1 MPKHLQTRWRS
12 LSALVAVVLL
22 VSGCGDKQGDA
33 NAQAPVPVEAV
44 AAQPQPFTL
53 TAELP
58 GRIEPVRVAEVRA
71 RVAGIVLRRTFE
83 EGANVKAGD
92 VLFQIDPAPFKAALS
107 RARGDLAKAEAALV
121 EARSVVRRYEP
132 LVQIEA
138 VSRQDFDAAQAT
150 LRGAEASR
158 QSAAAEVETAQ
169 LNLDYATVRA
179 PISGR
184 IGRALVTEGALV
196 GQNEATPLA
205 TIQQLDPIYADFKQ
219 PVNDLVRL
227 RKSLSEGKL
236 KQAEASSLPISI
248 TVEGSGDQRTGQLLF
263 SDVTVDRDTGQVSL
277 RGRFAN
283 TDGLLL
289 PGMYVR
295 VHIDQGVDP
304 QAILVPQ
311 RAVKRNTDGKAYVL
325 VADAQDTVQTR
336 TVQTGAMRGSQW
348 QIVGGLQPGERVI
361 VSAPGALQAGAKVT
375 VKTDQAAAPSA
386 EAAGVRN

>member
-33 NAQAPVPVEAV
+33 NARAPVPVEAV

-138 VSRQDFDAAQAT
+138 VSR
-150 LRGAEASR
+150 
-158 QSAAAEVETAQ
+158 
-169 LNLDYATVRA
+169 
-179 PISGR
+179 
-184 IGRALVTEGALV
+184 
-196 GQNEATPLA
+196 
-205 TIQQLDPIYADFKQ
+205 
-219 PVNDLVRL
+219 
-227 RKSLSEGKL
+227 
-236 KQAEASSLPISI
+236 
-248 TVEGSGDQRTGQLLF
+248 
-263 SDVTVDRDTGQVSL
+263 
-277 RGRFAN
+277 RF
-283 TDGLLL
+283 
-289 PGMYVR
+289 
-295 VHIDQGVDP
+295 
-304 QAILVPQ
+304 
-311 RAVKRNTDGKAYVL
+311 
-325 VADAQDTVQTR
+325 
-336 TVQTGAMRGSQW
+336 
-348 QIVGGLQPGERVI
+348 
-361 VSAPGALQAGAKVT
+361 
-375 VKTDQAAAPSA
+375 
-386 EAAGVRN
+386 

>member
-1 MPKHLQTRWRS
+1 
-12 LSALVAVVLL
+12 
-22 VSGCGDKQGDA
+22 
-33 NAQAPVPVEAV
+33 
-44 AAQPQPFTL
+44 
-53 TAELP
+53 
-58 GRIEPVRVAEVRA
+58 VRVAEVRA

-227 RKSLSEGKL
+227 RKSLADGKL

-386 EAAGVRN
+386 EAAGARN

>member
-150 LRGAEASR
+150 LRGAEASP

-227 RKSLSEGKL
+227 RKSLADGKL

-386 EAAGVRN
+386 EAAGARN

>member
-227 RKSLSEGKL
+227 RKSLADGKL

-348 QIVGGLQPGERVI
+348 QIVDGLQPGERVI

-386 EAAGVRN
+386 EAAGARN

>member
-12 LSALVAVVLL
+12 LSALVVVVLL

-386 EAAGVRN
+386 EAAGARN

>member
-348 QIVGGLQPGERVI
+348 QIVDGLQPGERVI

-386 EAAGVRN
+386 EAAGARN

>member
-1 MPKHLQTRWRS
+1 
-12 LSALVAVVLL
+12 
-22 VSGCGDKQGDA
+22 
-33 NAQAPVPVEAV
+33 
-44 AAQPQPFTL
+44 
-53 TAELP
+53 
-58 GRIEPVRVAEVRA
+58 
-71 RVAGIVLRRTFE
+71 
-83 EGANVKAGD
+83 
-92 VLFQIDPAPFKAALS
+92 
-107 RARGDLAKAEAALV
+107 
-121 EARSVVRRYEP
+121 
-132 LVQIEA
+132 
-138 VSRQDFDAAQAT
+138 QAT

-227 RKSLSEGKL
+227 RKSLADGKL

-386 EAAGVRN
+386 EAAGARN

>member
-1 MPKHLQTRWRS
+1 MNSRASFVRSRRTCASAWRKRS
-12 LSALVAVVLL
+12 LS
-22 VSGCGDKQGDA
+22 
-33 NAQAPVPVEAV
+33 NAR
-44 AAQPQPFTL
+44 L
-53 TAELP
+53 
-58 GRIEPVRVAEVRA
+58 GR
-71 RVAGIVLRRTFE
+71 
-83 EGANVKAGD
+83 
-92 VLFQIDPAPFKAALS
+92 S
-107 RARGDLAKAEAALV
+107 
-121 EARSVVRRYEP
+121 
-132 LVQIEA
+132 
-138 VSRQDFDAAQAT
+138 
-150 LRGAEASR
+150 
-158 QSAAAEVETAQ
+158 
-169 LNLDYATVRA
+169 
-179 PISGR
+179 
-184 IGRALVTEGALV
+184 
-196 GQNEATPLA
+196 
-205 TIQQLDPIYADFKQ
+205 
-219 PVNDLVRL
+219 VNDLVRL

-348 QIVGGLQPGERVI
+348 QIVDGLQPGERVI

-386 EAAGVRN
+386 EAAGARN

>member
-227 RKSLSEGKL
+227 RKSLADGKL

-386 EAAGVRN
+386 EAAGARN

>member
-386 EAAGVRN
+386 EAAGARN

>member
-33 NAQAPVPVEAV
+33 SAQAPVPVEAV

-227 RKSLSEGKL
+227 RKSLADGKL

-386 EAAGVRN
+386 EAAGARN